1 MASNKN
7 ALAMCDD
14 CGFVYPHRV
23 MKLNSYRM
31 LNCPTCFDGAY
42 DLKNHPQNKIPD
54 VRDDIT
60 IRNPRPDI
68 GGRNLYWETAS
79 KTWEDEDKR
88 WQAV

>member
-7 ALAMCDD
+7 SFAMCDQ
-14 CGFVYPHRV
+14 CSFVYPHRL
-23 MKLNSYRM
+23 MKLNSYGM

-60 IRNPRPDI
+60 IRNPRPDT
-68 GGRNLYWETAS
+68 GGRNLLWETAS
-79 KTWEDEDKR
+79 INWEDEDKR
-88 WQAV
+88 WRSV

>member
-7 ALAMCDD
+7 ALAMCDQ
-14 CGFVYPHRV
+14 CSFVYPHRL
-23 MKLNSYRM
+23 MQLNSYGM

-54 VRDDIT
+54 IRDDIT

-79 KTWEDEDKR
+79 KNWEDEDKW
-88 WQAV
+88 WQSV

>member
-7 ALAMCDD
+7 SFAMCDQ
-14 CGFVYPHRV
+14 CSFVYPHRL
-23 MKLNSYRM
+23 MKLNSYGM

-68 GGRNLYWETAS
+68 GGRNILWELAS
-79 KTWEDEDKR
+79 TNWEDENKK
-88 WQAV
+88 WNSV